1 MCKSCC
7 QLKTSMFI
15 VLMFSLSACFGSP
28 ERNTGIVNPPA
39 HQRITA
45 ERAYQMMLELNE
57 FILLDVRTEAEF
69 RERHIAGAILI
80 PVDELEARA
89 QAELLDKNIV
99 ILVYCRTGVRSENA
113 AVILAG
119 MGYSQVFNM
128 GGIVDW
134 RW

>member
-1 MCKSCC
+1 
-7 QLKTSMFI
+7 MFI

-80 PVDELEARA
+80 PIDELEAHA
-89 QAELLDKNIV
+89 QAELLDKDIV
-99 ILVYCRTGVRSENA
+99 IFVYCRTGVRSENA